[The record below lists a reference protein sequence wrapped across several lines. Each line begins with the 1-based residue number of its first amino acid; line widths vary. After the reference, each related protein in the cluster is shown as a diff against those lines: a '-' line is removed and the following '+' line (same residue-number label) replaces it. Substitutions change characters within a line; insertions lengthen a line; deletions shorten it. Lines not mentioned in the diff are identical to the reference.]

1 MHEWTELDAAPPL
14 PPSLPQLPED
24 AGTWWRAVVDQ
35 EASEPAPGRLG
46 KAGQRVRLHATLGPD
61 MDGGQHGHET
71 YVHVAGD
78 GKARAIYVLT
88 IYTVPLTGERA
99 PSEARPAQYPTI
111 PELWHIM
118 TEFALA
124 GALFAVAGPHGAQAL
139 GVAGGEP
146 PTHRGGHVVQM
157 LQCGCE
163 DGSPAAHRFKLSDV
177 ISTSP
182 TISIAGAKA

>member
-14 PPSLPQLPED
+14 PPSLPQLPD
-24 AGTWWRAVVDQ
+24 GSGTWWRAEGDPEP
-35 EASEPAPGRLG
+35 EASAIGGR
-46 KAGQRVRLHATLGPD
+46 PD
-61 MDGGQHGHET
+61 PDGGQHEHIT

-78 GKARAIYVLT
+78 GKASSIYVLT
-88 IYTVPLTGERA
+88 IYTHPLMDTETGDWAEG
-99 PSEARPAQYPTI
+99 ARVVGWPAQLPTI

-124 GALFAVAGPHGAQAL
+124 GALFAVAGPHGAQAI
-139 GVAGGEP
+139 GVAGGTP
-146 PTHRGGHVVQM
+146 PAHRGGHVLQM

-177 ISTSP
+177 VSP
-182 TISIAGAKA
+182 SPIISIAGARA